1 MPSNQQRREAAKRKL
16 QRQLTRRAERARTQ
30 RQRLTIVGVVAA
42 VLVIA
47 GGVWFVTTRSSNTA
61 DGAQTGAGATDT
73 AASTG
78 PSTPCSYPASR
89 TPAKPVTAPTNL
101 SPANTGTV
109 DATLKLNVG
118 DVPLELDRAEAPCAV
133 ESFLSLASQNYFS
146 DTTCHRLTTAST
158 LKVLQCGDPTG
169 TGTGGPGYS
178 FADELNPQ
186 ATYAKGVLAMA
197 NSGPDSNGS
206 QFFLVYGDSQLQ
218 PNYTVFGKISDP
230 GLSVLDAIAAKGT
243 IGGGSDGKP
252 KEAVTIESV
261 TIPSGAVD
269 ATGSYTTASA
279 SDSGAESATGVEST
293 APATGESAPAAGSTG
308 SAAPAT
314 GETSSAASPAAA
326 STGSATPNSSAAT
339 GANGSTSAATT
350 TQ

>member
-16 QRQLTRRAERARTQ
+16 QRQLTKRAERARTQ

-47 GGVWFVTTRSSNTA
+47 GGVWFVTTRDSNTA
-61 DGAQTGAGATDT
+61 GGSQTGAGATGS
-73 AASTG
+73 AASSTV

-118 DVPLELDRAEAPCAV
+118 DVPLELDRSEAPCAV

-178 FADELNPQ
+178 FADELNPK
-186 ATYAKGVLAMA
+186 ATYTKGALAMA
-197 NSGPDSNGS
+197 NSGPDTNGS
-206 QFFLVYGDSQLQ
+206 QFFLVYGDSQLP
-218 PNYTVFGKISDP
+218 PNYTMFGRISDP

-243 IGGGSDGKP
+243 IGGGQDGKP
-252 KEAVTIESV
+252 KEAVTITSV

-269 ATGSYTTASA
+269 ATGSYQTT
-279 SDSGAESATGVEST
+279 GATATGAGST
-293 APATGESAPAAGSTG
+293 APASGETAPNAGSTG
-308 SAAPAT
+308 SSSAPASGESASTAGSAAGGTASAAP
-314 GETSSAASPAAA
+314 TSGAAP
-326 STGSATPNSSAAT
+326 
-339 GANGSTSAATT
+339 GANNSTTAATT